1 MKKLSKFIISYVALN
16 PFQVCEFKNLSQ
28 AFSVSHSNE
37 LCSLGVNTSNNSNRN
52 HVNDVILINSFQH
65 TDRSYS
71 IDNDPCDKNI
81 KLTGD
86 VPDKVFK
93 KPGAY
98 FEEKSKRKSK
108 RRSTTSSELTFRQ
121 QTDTVDGKK
130 RDHTGASD
138 PQDPQNLEKF
148 EKAGIPIDK
157 MKDPRQKPDSHNKWK
172 WDKDQKQWT
181 LIGQLKIKLS
191 TGKII
196 TESEW
201 NDTIRDHSG
210 KV

>member
-1 MKKLSKFIISYVALN
+1 MKKLPKFIISYFFLN
-16 PFQVCEFKNLSQ
+16 PFQVCEFKYLSQ
-28 AFSVSHSNE
+28 DFSISHSNK
-37 LCSLGVNTSNNSNRN
+37 LCSLGINTSNNSSRN
-52 HVNDVILINSFQH
+52 HVHNVILINSFQH
-65 TDRSYS
+65 TDQSYS
-71 IDNDPCDKNI
+71 IDNNHCDKNI

-93 KPGAY
+93 KPDAY
-98 FEEKSKRKSK
+98 FEEKSKRKSERK
-108 RRSTTSSELTFRQ
+108 STTSSELTFRQ

-130 RDHTGASD
+130 RDHRGASD

-157 MKDPRQKPDSHNKWK
+157 IKDPRKTPDSHNQWK
-172 WDKDQKQWT
+172 WDKSKKQWI
-181 LIGQLKIKLS
+181 LIGELKIKLP
-191 TGKII
+191 TGKIV

-201 NDTIRDHSG
+201 NDIIRDHSG